1 MRISGL
7 IYGTLAMMLS
17 AAASAQSWVEFASLE
32 DRFHAVFPV
41 EPTVEEVEWISEDSS
56 VVPGRRYS
64 ATQGDNHYSLT
75 VFDYRDSNFSNMRGS
90 MAHVATSFRQRGE
103 VTLDAYAQ
111 LDRIAG
117 HQLQLTEPDGRELYV
132 ALHLHDWLLY
142 LTESSVP
149 FASPRGT
156 MFQHSLSITNEEG
169 VRVRYNQD
177 GTRNYERQL
186 GD

>member
-1 MRISGL
+1 MRISSL
-7 IYGTLAMMLS
+7 IFGVLAMMLS
-17 AAASAQSWVEFASLE
+17 VAASAQSWVEYASIE
-32 DRFHAVFPV
+32 DRFHAVFPA
-41 EPTVEEVEWISEDSS
+41 EPSVEEVEWVSEDSS

-64 ATQGDNHYSLT
+64 AASGDNIYSLT
-75 VFDYRDSNFSNMRGS
+75 VYDYRESSFTNMRGS
-90 MAHVATSFRQRGE
+90 MAHVATSFRGRGE

-117 HQLQLTEPDGRELYV
+117 HQLQLTEPSGRELYV

-142 LTESSVP
+142 VTEASVP

-156 MFQHSLSITNEEG
+156 MFQHSLSITDENG
-169 VRVRYNQD
+169 VRVRYNRD

>member
-1 MRISGL
+1 MRIFGL
-7 IYGTLAMMLS
+7 IFGVLALMLS
-17 AAASAQSWVEFASLE
+17 AAASAQSWVEYASIE

-41 EPTVEEVEWISEDSS
+41 EPTVEEVEWVSEDSTI
-56 VVPGRRYS
+56 VPGRRYS
-64 ATQGDNHYSLT
+64 AAAGDNFYSLT
-75 VFDYRDSNFSNMRGS
+75 VFDYRESTFNNMRGA
-90 MAHVATSFRQRGE
+90 MAHVATSFRQKGE

-111 LDRIAG
+111 LDRIPG
-117 HQLQLTEPDGRELYV
+117 HQLQLTEPGGRELYV

-142 LTESSVP
+142 VTEASVP

-156 MFQHSLSITNEEG
+156 IFQHSLSITNEDG
-169 VRVRYNQD
+169 VRVRYNRD

>member
-7 IYGTLAMMLS
+7 IFGAFVMMLS
-17 AAASAQSWVEFASLE
+17 AAAWAQSWVEYTSIE
-32 DRFHAVFPV
+32 DRFHAVFPA
-41 EPTVEEVEWISEDSS
+41 EPSVEEVEWVSEDST
-56 VVPGRRYS
+56 VMPGRRYS
-64 ATQGDNHYSLT
+64 AAAGDNLYSLT
-75 VFDYRDSNFSNMRGS
+75 VFDYRESGFSNMRGS

-111 LDRIAG
+111 LDRIPG
-117 HQLQLTEPDGRELYV
+117 HQLQLTEPNGRELYV
-132 ALHLHDWLLY
+132 ALHLHDSLLY
-142 LTESSVP
+142 VTEASVP

-156 MFQHSLSITNEEG
+156 MFQHSLSIIDEDG
-169 VRVRYNQD
+169 VRVRYNRD

>member
-7 IYGTLAMMLS
+7 IFGAFAVMLS
-17 AAASAQSWVEFASLE
+17 AGVSAQNWVEYTSIE
-32 DRFHAVFPV
+32 DRFHAVFPA
-41 EPTVEEVEWISEDSS
+41 EPTVEEVEWVSEDST

-64 ATQGDNHYSLT
+64 AAAGDNFYSLT
-75 VFDYRDSNFSNMRGS
+75 VFDYRGSTFNNMRGS
-90 MAHVATSFRQRGE
+90 MAHAATFYRRKGE

-111 LDRIAG
+111 LDRIPG
-117 HQLQLTEPDGRELYV
+117 HQLQLTEPGGRELYV

-142 LTESSVP
+142 VTEASVP

-156 MFQHSLSITNEEG
+156 MFQHALSIIDEDG
-169 VRVRYNQD
+169 VRVRYNRD